1 MISLAMLTVWK
12 SLIKHTPYFAKVL
25 KNTNITNYYIIKFPP
40 NQNYRFNPSLKM
52 MLLLPLF
59 FIYIKGIKNEINE
72 KTDFLWQNRLLRW
85 HTNHFWSYNV
95 LQMSRKHKIKYRIF
109 CLMDLISRAHPPR
122 LLLHIAQ
129 CALVRGMEPD
139 PDPSNIK
146 QK

>member
-12 SLIKHTPYFAKVL
+12 SLIIHTPYFAKVL

-109 CLMDLISRAHPPR
+109 CLKPNLPGPPSQA
-122 LLLHIAQ
+122 IAAY
-129 CALVRGMEPD
+129 CPMWRGLPRD
-139 PDPSNIK
+139 VVYLGWPIAPS
-146 QK
+146 